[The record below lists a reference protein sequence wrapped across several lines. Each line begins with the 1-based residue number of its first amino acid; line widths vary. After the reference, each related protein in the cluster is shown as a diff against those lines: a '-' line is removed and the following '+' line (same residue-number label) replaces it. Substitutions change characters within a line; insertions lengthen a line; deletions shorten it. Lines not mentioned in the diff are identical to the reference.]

1 MSEHEIPIRSFG
13 VVFDLERRI
22 HKIDRFRVPLPYGLP
37 LRSLGYAI
45 VALAIVLAA
54 SAMPVLG
61 RPIVGI
67 PAPLRLVGIPV
78 ATAYALT
85 GLQIDGRPPHVAA
98 ATVAR
103 YVLGPRRIAA
113 WLPANMRAT
122 RLDDIPFVADEHT
135 SQLRP
140 GRLRG
145 PVQAVARGERIRLT
159 WGERVM
165 LR

>member
-45 VALAIVLAA
+45 VTLAIVLVA
-54 SAMPVLG
+54 SAVPVIG
-61 RPIVGI
+61 TPIVGI
-67 PAPLRLVGIPV
+67 PAPLRLVGLPI
-78 ATAYALT
+78 AAAYALP
-85 GLQIDGRPPHVAA
+85 GLQIDGRPPHVVGVTA
-98 ATVAR
+98 VR
-103 YVLGPRRIAA
+103 YALGPRRLAA
-113 WLPANMRAT
+113 WSPPGAGLK
-122 RLDDIPFVADEHT
+122 RLDDIPVVCDEHT
-135 SQLRP
+135 PQLRP

-145 PVQAVARGERIRLT
+145 PVEAIVRGDRVRLSRGERLT
-159 WGERVM
+159 

>member
-45 VALAIVLAA
+45 VALAIVLVA
-54 SAMPVLG
+54 SAIPLIG
-61 RPIVGI
+61 SPIVAI
-67 PAPLRLVGIPV
+67 PAPVRLVGLPI
-78 ATAYALT
+78 AAAYALT
-85 GLQIDGRPPHVAA
+85 GLQIDGRPPHVVGVTAI
-98 ATVAR
+98 R
-103 YVLGPRRIAA
+103 YALGPRRIAA
-113 WLPANMRAT
+113 WSPAGAGLK
-122 RLDDIPFVADEHT
+122 RLDDIPLVCDEHAP
-135 SQLRP
+135 QLRL

-145 PVQAVARGERIRLT
+145 PVEAVVRGERIRLSR
-159 WGERVM
+159 GERVT